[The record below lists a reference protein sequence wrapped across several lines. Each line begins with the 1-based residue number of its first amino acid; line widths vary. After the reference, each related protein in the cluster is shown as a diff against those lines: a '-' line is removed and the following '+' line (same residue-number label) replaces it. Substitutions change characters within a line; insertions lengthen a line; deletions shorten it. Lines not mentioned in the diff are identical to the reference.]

1 MDNYVLVRSTSTF
14 FTWQMFGDFF
24 LKMHISL
31 HVYCNPT
38 VSWLLFCLDQFH
50 WLTMFS
56 ENAHLPLHV
65 LHALHVYC
73 HPIGFYFV
81 WIYFIGRKY
90 CHSRL
95 SSCLLKAYWLLF
107 CQDQF
112 HWLAMFSENAHHFT
126 CLLHS
131 YWLLFCLDQFHWSE
145 ILYYTSLIIGG

>member
-1 MDNYVLVRSTSTF
+1 MENYVLVRSTSTF

-81 WIYFIGRKY
+81 WINFIGWRCFLKMHITLHVYCIPIGFYFVWINFIGRKY
-90 CHSRL
+90 CTIPVSL
-95 SSCLLKAYWLLF
+95 LEVKSWLCLL
-107 CQDQF
+107 
-112 HWLAMFSENAHHFT
+112 
-126 CLLHS
+126 
-131 YWLLFCLDQFHWSE
+131 
-145 ILYYTSLIIGG
+145 